1 MKVLVAGGAGALG
14 RVAVDALNLAG
25 HEVIAPARATE
36 ASQLCCDLTDMGQVT
51 ELMNR
56 TQPDV
61 VVDLV
66 TNLGQRF
73 RTLTLGSAY
82 RRDFATRSA
91 VTRNLRRAAADAGV
105 SRMISQTVCFT
116 SESGPGLA
124 DETRPLLADPP
135 KPWDVLVQTQSLVES
150 TVLAPG
156 GPEGMVLRLGF
167 LWGPGTWW
175 SAEGAYTQAVL
186 RRRFPLIGDG
196 SGLWGW
202 LHVHDAATAIV
213 LAVKRG
219 AGLFNIAQDHSEPVA
234 QWLPAL
240 AQAAGTPPPRR
251 LPAAIAKALGAGV
264 AAHTAQHLPAPST
277 DRAAR
282 ELGWQAQRPW
292 SASALLA
299 ATSSPGWE
307 ARP

>member
-14 RVAVDALNLAG
+14 RAAVEALNRAG
-25 HEVIAPARATE
+25 HEVIAPARASET
-36 ASQLCCDLTDMGQVT
+36 SQLRCDLTDRGQLT
-51 ELMNR
+51 ALMSWA
-56 TQPDV
+56 QPEV

-66 TNLGQRF
+66 TNLGQSF

-82 RRDFATRSA
+82 RRDYATRSA
-91 VTRNLRRAAADAGV
+91 VTTNLRRAAADAGV
-105 SRMISQTVCFT
+105 SRVISQTVCFT

-124 DETRPLLADPP
+124 DEARPLLANPP

-156 GPEGMVLRLGF
+156 GPEGVVLRLGF

-196 SGLWGW
+196 SGQWGW
-202 LHVHDAATAIV
+202 LHIHDAATAIV
-213 LAVKRG
+213 LAVERG
-219 AGLFNIAQDHSEPVA
+219 AGLINIAQDHSEPVA

-240 AQAAGTPPPRR
+240 AQAGGTPPPRR
-251 LPAAIAKALGAGV
+251 LPAAIARALGAGV
-264 AAHTAQHLPAPST
+264 AAHTAQHVPAPST

-282 ELGWQAQRPW
+282 VLGWRTQRPW
-292 SASALLA
+292 SASAVLA
-299 ATSSPGWE
+299 STNSSK
-307 ARP
+307 